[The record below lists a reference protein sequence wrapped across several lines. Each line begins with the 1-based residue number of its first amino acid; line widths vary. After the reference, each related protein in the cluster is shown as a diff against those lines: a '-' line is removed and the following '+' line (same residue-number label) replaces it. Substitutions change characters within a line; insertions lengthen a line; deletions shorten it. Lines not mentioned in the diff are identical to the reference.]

1 MAPKIATIDASEPLD
16 NILDA
21 IARDGGVIVSNFLE
35 PELLNDSM
43 RASECSGWMAT
54 PYLTKHGVLTH

>member
-1 MAPKIATIDASEPLD
+1 MAPKLSTIDASEPLD
-16 NILDA
+16 IILDA

-43 RASECSGWMAT
+43 RASEC
-54 PYLTKHGVLTH
+54 